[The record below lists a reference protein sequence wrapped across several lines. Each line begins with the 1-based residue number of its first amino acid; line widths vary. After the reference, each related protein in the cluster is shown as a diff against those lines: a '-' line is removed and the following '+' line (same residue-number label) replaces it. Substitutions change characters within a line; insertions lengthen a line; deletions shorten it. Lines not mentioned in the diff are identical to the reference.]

1 MAEAIAHD
9 VTTRAVHSCPIS
21 AVPAEAILFSDP
33 GGMAV

>member
-21 AVPAEAILFSDP
+21 AVPAEVILFRDP
-33 GGMAV
+33 GGIAV